1 MMRLNF
7 GPRLDIIGK
16 DEAPDPEDTIAEAI
30 ERIAPDYH
38 DDIADLF
45 GQVYTEENEPDTF
58 IDGELDFNEQ
68 R

>member
-1 MMRLNF
+1 MTRLNF

-16 DEAPDPEDTIAEAI
+16 DEAPDPEDT
-30 ERIAPDYH
+30 DYH
-38 DDIADLF
+38 DDICELF
-45 GQVYTEENEPDTF
+45 GQVYEEESAPDTF